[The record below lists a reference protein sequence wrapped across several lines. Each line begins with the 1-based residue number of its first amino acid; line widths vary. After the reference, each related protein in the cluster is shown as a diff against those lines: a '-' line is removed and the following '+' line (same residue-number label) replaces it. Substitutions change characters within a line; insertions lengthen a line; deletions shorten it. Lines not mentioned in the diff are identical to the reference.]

1 MIATVSEIK
10 TLTGL
15 ADSYDAQ
22 IEALIP
28 MVQNYIVDYTGNR
41 FEMYANGEARF
52 NKLTGAFLEEA
63 EASNV
68 VFDSTNKTITAPT
81 SLDYSKY
88 GIAIGKDISVRGSR
102 YNDGLYTVEAVN
114 TNVITVSESLNGES
128 LTNLV
133 TVYLVNFPQSLK
145 FIASQIIK
153 HWLLSKSTSGVQSER
168 LGDYSINY
176 SGDLPAVIIKQLN
189 NYRQV
194 KFV

>member
-28 MVQNYIVDYTGNR
+28 MVQNYIVDYTGNK
-41 FEMYANGEARF
+41 FEMYANGEAHF

-88 GIAIGKDISVRGSR
+88 GIAVGKDISIRGSR
-102 YNDGLYTVEAVN
+102 YNVLLDVCKEH
-114 TNVITVSESLNGES
+114 ES

-153 HWLLSKSTSGVQSER
+153 HWLLSRSTSGVQSER
-168 LGDYSINY
+168 LGDYSISY
-176 SGDLPAVIIKQLN
+176 SGDLPPVIIKQLN